1 VIRARRLILFVIA
14 CISAA
19 AFAPTHVEAA
29 TRPSPQVAPHV
40 VASPTAWMQQIRNA
54 IGGRPVSVAVGV
66 DGQEWFRHL
75 DWVPRP
81 PASNEKLLLSMALLS
96 RFSPSMRITTQAVS
110 TRRPRPK
117 GALPGNLWIVGHG
130 DPEVGRGDLVALAKA
145 IADAGVTSIRGRVMG
160 DMGPFRRDW
169 FAPGWKDY
177 FPRYYVPMPT
187 ALTFE
192 QNTSR
197 RGVHITDPELRAA
210 RFLTAKLE
218 ARGIDVGK
226 KPSAAPLAERTVAVA
241 SIRSA
246 PLGDVIRRMDLRS
259 RNFYAEV
266 LGKKLGSV
274 TSGRGS
280 IASGARA
287 IDAFVDAR
295 GEHFTMHDASGLSY
309 ANRATAVGI
318 LRLLWAADAAPW
330 GETLR
335 DALPHGNQG
344 TLEGR
349 LPKIQLRAK
358 TGTLDHASALS
369 GWVWLQRSQQWAE
382 FSILSSGFSE
392 WTAKGI
398 EDRIVRAISQHAVDP
413 SEPI

>member
-1 VIRARRLILFVIA
+1 MIRARRLILLVVA
-14 CISAA
+14 CVTAA
-19 AFAPTHVEAA
+19 AFTPTPLNAA
-29 TRPSPQVAPHV
+29 SRTATQVV
-40 VASPTAWMQQIRNA
+40 VSPTAWIQQIRDA
-54 IGGRPVSVAVGV
+54 IGGRRVSVAVGV
-66 DGQEWFRHL
+66 DGVEWFQHL

-96 RFSPSMRITTQAVS
+96 RFSPTMTIATQAAS
-110 TRRPRPK
+110 TRPPQPNGVLR
-117 GALPGNLWIVGHG
+117 GNLWIIGHG
-130 DPEVGRGDLVALAKA
+130 DPEVGRADLVALAKA
-145 IADAGVTSIRGRVMG
+145 IADAGVTSIRGRVIG
-160 DMGPFRRDW
+160 DTGPFRRDW
-169 FAPGWKDY
+169 FAPGWKVY
-177 FPRYYVPMPT
+177 FPRYYVSLPT
-187 ALTFE
+187 ALTFL
-192 QNTSR
+192 QNRSKT
-197 RGVHITDPELRAA
+197 GVHIADPEERAA

-218 ARGIDVGK
+218 ALGIDVHGK
-226 KPSAAPLAERTVAVA
+226 PTGAPLTTHVVEVA

-246 PLGDVIRRMDLRS
+246 PLQSIIRRMDLLS

-274 TSGRGS
+274 AYGTGS

-287 IDAFVDAR
+287 IDAFLDREGV
-295 GEHFTMHDASGLSY
+295 HFTLHDASGLSY
-309 ANRATAVGI
+309 ANRATADGI
-318 LRLLWAADAAPW
+318 LHLLWAADAAPW

-349 LPKIQLRAK
+349 LPKIELHAK

-369 GWVWLQRSQQWAE
+369 GWVWLQQSQQWAE

-398 EDRIVRAISQHAVDP
+398 EDQIVRAISQNAVDP
-413 SEPI
+413 AKPI